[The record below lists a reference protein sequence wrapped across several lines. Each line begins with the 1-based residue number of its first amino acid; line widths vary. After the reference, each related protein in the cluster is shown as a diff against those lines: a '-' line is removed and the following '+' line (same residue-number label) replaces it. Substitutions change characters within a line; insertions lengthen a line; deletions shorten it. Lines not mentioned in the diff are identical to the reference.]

1 MAAVKGW
8 FPVIQG
14 GSQGCSGAPG
24 RRPPTERHCLCPGH
38 IITILHPGLFTEFF
52 TRVLHKR
59 GYMTPSVP
67 GSSRVVKLCFTLFTG
82 TKVFVWLRSRS
93 VAGEV
98 SVVDYARRWLGAGN
112 GDGLA
117 GSVRRTRAVKPADS
131 AGDQIT
137 QNPKPEFPHI
147 RSSLQSLKETLA
159 KVTFKG

>member
-1 MAAVKGW
+1 
-8 FPVIQG
+8 
-14 GSQGCSGAPG
+14 
-24 RRPPTERHCLCPGH
+24 
-38 IITILHPGLFTEFF
+38 
-52 TRVLHKR
+52 
-59 GYMTPSVP
+59 MTPSVL
-67 GSSRVVKLCFTLFTG
+67 SSSGVVKRCFTLFTD

-93 VAGEV
+93 AGEV

-147 RSSLQSLKETLA
+147 RSSLQSLKETLT
-159 KVTFKG
+159 KVTFKGKNRHLAEKCLVGLDTPAGHRC